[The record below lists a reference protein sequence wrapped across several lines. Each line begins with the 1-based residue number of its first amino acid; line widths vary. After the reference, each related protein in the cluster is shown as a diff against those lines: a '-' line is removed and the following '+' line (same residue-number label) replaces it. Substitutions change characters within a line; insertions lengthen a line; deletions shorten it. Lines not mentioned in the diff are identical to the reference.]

1 MYQQVKQMITRNKSV
16 HTRQD
21 LRQANGV
28 LLILREPPP
37 ALPPT
42 PGQPAF
48 VAGNPLEGEEILLAL
63 WDDGSVTGLHGH
75 VDLGTGIRTA
85 LAQIIA
91 EELYLPIEQVHIILG
106 STGIAPNQGATIASA
121 SIQIHAIPL
130 RKAAAQIRHWLITQA
145 SIHFS
150 CHPSQIQISQ
160 GTLFYLDKTPINFG
174 DLIKNNHFEL
184 ALADDVDLKSI
195 SDYTIVGTSV
205 PRVDIPAKATGELT
219 FVHDIRLPGMLH
231 GRVIRPPYAG
241 ADHGEFIGKTLDHVD
256 RNSIAH
262 IPGIVEIFTQGDFI
276 GVVAEREEYAE
287 QAMHELRVV
296 WKSWPALPS
305 VEDLTAAIKANPST
319 KRIVKETGDVEHALQ
334 NAAIRMQRHYVWP
347 YQLHA
352 SIGPSCAVA
361 QWLDKE
367 QLQVWAGTQNPHV
380 LRKDLS
386 TLTGLPDVA
395 IEIIRMEASG
405 CYGRNC
411 ADDVAGDA
419 VLLSRAVGGRPVRVQ
434 LTREQENLWEPKGAA
449 QLMEVDGGLDQNGSI
464 AAYDFAVS
472 YPSNGAP
479 LLALLITGLV
489 PAQAI
494 AYEMGDRT
502 AVPPYDIEHL
512 RVTIH
517 DMAPILRASWLR
529 GVSALP
535 NSFAHESYIDELAT
549 EAGVDPLEFRLRYLS
564 DPRATEL
571 LKTTADKAGWESHIS
586 PRIIQ
591 DSENPEI
598 LKGQGIA
605 YARYIH
611 SRFPGFGAAWA
622 AWVADVEVNKNTG
635 QVHVSRVV
643 VGHDAG
649 LMINPA
655 GVAHQIHGNV
665 IQTTSRALKE
675 SMSVEPIKNTVISQ
689 EWGTYPIL
697 NFREVPTI
705 DVVMIPRPNEQPQ
718 GAGESSS
725 VPGTAAIA
733 NAIFDATGIRFREP
747 PFTPEKVRAAFQLK
761 ELPAPPPTVKL
772 AQKGLWK
779 IIGALGIALMSFS
792 AAMLGGKNTI
802 PSITQLDRS
811 IFTDQL
817 IERGKNLMALGNCQG
832 CHTNENGQVNAGGR
846 SLETPFGV
854 VYSTNI
860 TPDLETGI
868 GTWSFS
874 AFQRAMQHGISKDGS
889 YLYPAF
895 PYTSYAKM
903 TEEDVMSLYAFL
915 MAQKPIF
922 APQTKTELTFPF
934 NIRPL
939 MVFWNALFLN
949 TAELPHNPKQSVQ
962 WSRGAYLVN
971 TVGHCTACHSPRN
984 ILGAEK
990 SDSNYLSGNLIDGWE
1005 APALNQLNQSPIAWD
1020 EAELYRYL
1028 RTGITQQHGMAGG
1041 PMAGVVTQLSSASEA
1056 DVQAMAHYLST
1067 INNSSLAER
1076 LKNISDIPIKPIFNS
1091 GQRIFEMACSACH
1104 QQPSTHLINT
1114 VESGSN
1120 IPLQLNSQL
1129 HSERPDNL
1137 IRTILDG
1144 INRPATDRVGYM
1156 PAFKN
1161 SLSNQQIADLINYM
1175 REHFAPDKNSW
1186 TGLEPHVKSLRK

>member
-1 MYQQVKQMITRNKSV
+1 
-16 HTRQD
+16 
-21 LRQANGV
+21 
-28 LLILREPPP
+28 
-37 ALPPT
+37 
-42 PGQPAF
+42 
-48 VAGNPLEGEEILLAL
+48 
-63 WDDGSVTGLHGH
+63 
-75 VDLGTGIRTA
+75 
-85 LAQIIA
+85 
-91 EELYLPIEQVHIILG
+91 
-106 STGIAPNQGATIASA
+106 
-121 SIQIHAIPL
+121 
-130 RKAAAQIRHWLITQA
+130 
-145 SIHFS
+145 
-150 CHPSQIQISQ
+150 
-160 GTLFYLDKTPINFG
+160 
-174 DLIKNNHFEL
+174 
-184 ALADDVDLKSI
+184 
-195 SDYTIVGTSV
+195 
-205 PRVDIPAKATGELT
+205 
-219 FVHDIRLPGMLH
+219 
-231 GRVIRPPYAG
+231 
-241 ADHGEFIGKTLDHVD
+241 
-256 RNSIAH
+256 
-262 IPGIVEIFTQGDFI
+262 
-276 GVVAEREEYAE
+276 
-287 QAMHELRVV
+287 
-296 WKSWPALPS
+296 
-305 VEDLTAAIKANPST
+305 
-319 KRIVKETGDVEHALQ
+319 
-334 NAAIRMQRHYVWP
+334 
-347 YQLHA
+347 
-352 SIGPSCAVA
+352 
-361 QWLDKE
+361 
-367 QLQVWAGTQNPHV
+367 
-380 LRKDLS
+380 
-386 TLTGLPDVA
+386 
-395 IEIIRMEASG
+395 
-405 CYGRNC
+405 
-411 ADDVAGDA
+411 
-419 VLLSRAVGGRPVRVQ
+419 
-434 LTREQENLWEPKGAA
+434 
-449 QLMEVDGGLDQNGSI
+449 MEVDGGLNQNGSI

-571 LKTTADKAGWESHIS
+571 LKTTADKAGWKSHIS
-586 PRIIQ
+586 PRLIQ

-675 SMSVEPIKNTVISQ
+675 SMSVEPVKNTVISQ

-761 ELPAPPPTVKL
+761 ELAAPPPAMKL
-772 AQKGLWK
+772 PPKGLWK
-779 IIGALGIALMSFS
+779 IIGALGIALISFS

-832 CHTNENGQVNAGGR
+832 CHTIENGQVNTGGR
-846 SLETPFGV
+846 AIETPFGV

-860 TPDLETGI
+860 TPDIETGI

-895 PYTSYAKM
+895 PYTSYTKM
-903 TEEDVMSLYAFL
+903 AEEDVMSLYAFL
-915 MAQKPIF
+915 MTQKPIF

-934 NIRPL
+934 NIRPF

-949 TAELPHNPKQSVQ
+949 QEEFPHNPKQSVQ
-962 WSRGAYLVN
+962 WTRGAYLVN

-990 SDSNYLSGNLIDGWE
+990 SGTNYLSGNLIDGWE
-1005 APALNQLNQSPIAWD
+1005 APALNRLNQSPIAWD

-1041 PMAGVVTQLSSASEA
+1041 PMAEVVSQLSSASET

-1067 INNSSLAER
+1067 INNSSPAER

-1104 QQPSTHLINT
+1104 QQPSTNLINT

-1144 INRPATDRVGYM
+1144 INRPATDRIGYM

-1161 SLSNQQIADLINYM
+1161 SLSNQQIADLISYM
-1175 REHFAPDKNSW
+1175 REYFAPDKNSW
-1186 TGLEPHVKSLRK
+1186 TGLEPHIKSLRK